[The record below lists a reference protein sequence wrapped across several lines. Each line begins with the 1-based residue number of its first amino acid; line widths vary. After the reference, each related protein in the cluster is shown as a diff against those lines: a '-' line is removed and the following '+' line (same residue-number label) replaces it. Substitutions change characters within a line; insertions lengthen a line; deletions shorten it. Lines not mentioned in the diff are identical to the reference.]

1 MRNKCDLNC
10 FKNTELTI
18 ELAKVLVEVGINSKA
33 SLGRYVR
40 MNNRLNI

>member
-10 FKNTELTI
+10 VENTELTI
-18 ELAKVLVEVGINSKA
+18 ELAVEVGINSKA

-40 MNNRLNI
+40 MNNGLNI